1 MHKCA
6 SVDVVIA
13 SSGTTSTAID
23 IQDYNDIGQM
33 ALVGIAMPGTVDAQT
48 LQVQFSFDNS
58 TWYTVSGATI
68 THTASTYFPLNPAEY
83 CCIPRYARLLLG
95 GAAGAER
102 TYTIVM
108 RSV

>member
-1 MHKCA
+1 MHKSDA
-6 SVDVVIA
+6 RDVVIA
-13 SSGTTSTAID
+13 NGGTTSTAID
-23 IQDYNDIGQM
+23 FKYYNDIGQM
-33 ALVGIAMPGTVDAQT
+33 ALVGIAMPGAVDAET

-102 TYTIVM
+102 TYKIVM